1 MKQLNYQTER
11 LAVDEKYYIDKP
23 YDKEVDKIESNREAR
38 RMALLDLLSNVEDML
53 DENDLDPK
61 DLTFRIIYHNNQGTD
76 AEYSKDCF
84 YTAECEYEVF
94 LKQN

>member
-11 LAVDEKYYIDKP
+11 LALDENYYIGKP
-23 YDKEVDKIESNREAR
+23 YDNDIDKIESNREAR
-38 RMALLDLLSNVEDML
+38 RIALLDLLSTVEDML
-53 DENDLDPK
+53 EMNDLDPK
-61 DLTFRIIYHNNQGTD
+61 NLTFRVIYHNSQGTD
-76 AEYSKDCF
+76 AESSKDRF

>member
-11 LAVDEKYYIDKP
+11 RAVDENYYIGKP
-23 YDKEVDKIESNREAR
+23 YDNDVDKINSNREAR
-38 RMALLDLLSNVEDML
+38 RMALLELLSEVEDML
-53 DENDLDPK
+53 EANDLDPK
-61 DLTFRIIYHNNQGTD
+61 NLTFRIIYHNSQGTD
-76 AEYSKDCF
+76 AEHSKDCF